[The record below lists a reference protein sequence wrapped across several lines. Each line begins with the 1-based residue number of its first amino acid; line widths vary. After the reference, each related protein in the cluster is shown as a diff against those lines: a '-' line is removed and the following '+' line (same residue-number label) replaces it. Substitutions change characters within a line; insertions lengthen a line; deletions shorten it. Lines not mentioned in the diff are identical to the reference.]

1 MGLLQYRI
9 RQNILFSLQS
19 YKRVRNSKVLQ
30 HHRQRDTLE
39 AFVYEGFNN
48 WKKALS
54 AFDRHEKIRIRSVFT
69 SANTQTKK
77 RYCRETVTHTENGSN
92 ERK

>member
-1 MGLLQYRI
+1 M
-9 RQNILFSLQS
+9 
-19 YKRVRNSKVLQ
+19 LQ

-54 AFDRHEKIRIRSVFT
+54 AFDRHEKSELDRSSLQLIPKQRNDTVVKLSHT
-69 SANTQTKK
+69 RKMEVMKENSAIEKFCSK
-77 RYCRETVTHTENGSN
+77 
-92 ERK
+92 